1 MNRIDFSSDSFSINL
16 KSRGKNKKEIFDK
29 VLQVKWNVKPP
40 AYLNQR
46 MWVRISCFVMSKKNS
61 VERENE

>member
-1 MNRIDFSSDSFSINL
+1 MEEG
-16 KSRGKNKKEIFDK
+16 RGGGGGYKKEIFDK
-29 VLQVKWNVKPP
+29 SLQVKWNVKPP